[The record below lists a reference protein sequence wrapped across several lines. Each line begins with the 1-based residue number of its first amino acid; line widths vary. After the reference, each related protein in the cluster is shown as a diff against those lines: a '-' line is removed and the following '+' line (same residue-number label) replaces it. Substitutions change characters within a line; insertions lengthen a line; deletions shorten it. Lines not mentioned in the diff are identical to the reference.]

1 MTSPAAPGLTLV
13 SPSPR
18 VIRFGVFE
26 VDLQARE
33 LRRRGAKVRLP
44 DQPFQILVVLLEH
57 AGDVVTRE
65 ELRQRLWSADTFVEL
80 DLSLNSA
87 VRKLREALGDCA
99 DHPRFVETLPRRGYR
114 FIAPIEKPTAPAVNR
129 AAIAARPAARSRV
142 RDYRWW
148 IVAALGAT
156 ALLLL
161 IISNAR
167 GRDVPPHIRSIAVIP
182 LINGTGDPGRE
193 YVADGLTDALIT
205 ELTQL
210 ASVRVISENSST
222 PYKYAGSTKGP
233 AEIGRA
239 LKADGL
245 IEGRLTLSD
254 GRLHV
259 TAQLVDTRTG
269 MNVWAHGYDASNVVP
284 LAGEIAHAAVAAT
297 GK

>member
-18 VIRFGVFE
+18 LIRFGVFE
-26 VDLQARE
+26 ADLQARE
-33 LRRRGAKVRLP
+33 LRRRGVKVRLP
-44 DQPFQILVVLLEH
+44 DQPFQILAVLLEH
-57 AGDVVTRE
+57 AGDVVTRD
-65 ELRQRLWSADTFVEL
+65 ELRHRLWSADTFVEL

-114 FIAPIEKPTAPAVNR
+114 FIAPIEKPAAPLANQAVISAGPTAK
-129 AAIAARPAARSRV
+129 SRG

-148 IVAALGAT
+148 VAAALGMT
-156 ALLLL
+156 AGLLL
-161 IISNAR
+161 IMSSAR

-210 ASVRVISENSST
+210 ASVQVISQNSST
-222 PYKYAGSTKGP
+222 AYKYTGSTKGP

-239 LKADGL
+239 LKVDGL
-245 IEGRLTLSD
+245 IEGRVTLSD

-269 MNVWAHGYDASNVVP
+269 MNVWAQGYDASNLVA
-284 LAGEIAHAAVAAT
+284 LSGEIARAAVAAT
-297 GK
+297 RK